1 MNRLLVAVLVVL
13 AVPVLAEGPQ
23 AALAPKLRIVPARAV
38 TASTREAV
46 TGQLGPSRML
56 PLGFE
61 VGGRLSTSRV
71 SRGDVV
77 KAGQSLGNLDPEIIN
92 AQVAQAEA
100 GLLAAQAGA
109 ALALDVAG
117 RNEKLK
123 AEGSVSDIQF
133 KQTDAQAKAAKAQ
146 VAQAEAGLA
155 QAKAG
160 QRRHFLSAP
169 WAATVIEA
177 PDTTGGMVG
186 PGTPVYILMQLDPL
200 VLKATVPE
208 KVRESIKPGLKVRVE
223 AVGSGAATDDAVV
236 KVVLPSADPQTR
248 RVPVEISVPNA
259 DGRFVANTL
268 ARVTISLGEAKAA
281 LVIPS
286 TALGTTGGEHVF
298 SVDESGTLKKVRVK
312 VMERG
317 NTTLT
322 ITAEQPVTQ
331 VVDYPTS
338 ALVEGTKVTQR

>member
-1 MNRLLVAVLVVL
+1 MTRLLVAALVAL
-13 AVPVLAEGPQ
+13 AVPAFAEGPQ
-23 AALAPKLRIVPARAV
+23 VTAPPKLRIVPARPV

-61 VGGRLSTSRV
+61 VGGRLSASRV
-71 SRGDVV
+71 QKGDVV
-77 KAGQSLGNLDPEIIN
+77 KAGQALGNLDPEIIN

-100 GLLAAQAGA
+100 GLLAAQAQA
-109 ALALDVAG
+109 ALALDVAS

-133 KQTDAQAKAAKAQ
+133 KQTDAQAKGAKAQ

-169 WAATVIEA
+169 FASTVIDA

-200 VLKATVPE
+200 ILKATIPE
-208 KVRESIKPGLKVRVE
+208 KVRESVKAGLKVRVE
-223 AVGSGAATDDAVV
+223 AVGSGAASDEATV

-248 RVPVEISVPNA
+248 RVPVEISVPNS

-268 ARVTISLGEAKAA
+268 ARVSIPLGEAKPA

-298 SVDESGTLKKVRVK
+298 AVDASGTLKKVKVK

-317 NTTLT
+317 NTTVT
-322 ITAEQPVTQ
+322 ISTDESVSN